1 VKDSQASPTSGRPG
15 WGQVALVCALGSFL
29 LQPTPAAAGSATVL
43 QAHVERDINTVTVG
57 YISQAVGRAEAAR
70 AAAIVVVMNTPG
82 GDLQSMDSIVT
93 SLLNSKVPV
102 IAFVYPA
109 GARAD
114 SAGLF
119 VAQAADLVAMAPGTN
134 LGSAHPI
141 QAGGADLS
149 GDLGKKVLN
158 DAVARIRNLASL
170 HGRNPDWCEQAVR
183 ESLNITAEQAVGL
196 HVADL
201 QARDISSLLST
212 LDGRSLHRP
221 NGEPVTLALAGAA
234 IEDDPMTGIEQALHA
249 LIDPNIAY
257 LLLLLAV
264 FGILVELTTPG
275 AILPGVV
282 GVISGVLALVAL
294 VGLPVNLGGALLIL
308 FAFGLF
314 VADLK
319 APTHGILTV
328 GGVIALLL
336 GSALLIDTGPIGLG
350 VSPWLS
356 LGGALAALA
365 LFGFVLRKAIA
376 ARGRPAYVGPETLI
390 GIRGVVRQ
398 PLAPQG
404 TVFVLG
410 ALWRARSPGPE
421 IAAGTEVRVINRRG
435 LELDVAPVEAPSTAA
450 AEPADTQRRL

>member
-1 VKDSQASPTSGRPG
+1 MIT
-15 WGQVALVCALGSFL
+15 
-29 LQPTPAAAGSATVL
+29 
-43 QAHVERDINTVTVG
+43 
-57 YISQAVGRAEAAR
+57 
-70 AAAIVVVMNTPG
+70 
-82 GDLQSMDSIVT
+82 
-93 SLLNSKVPV
+93 
-102 IAFVYPA
+102 FVYPA

-141 QAGGADLS
+141 LASGADIS

-158 DAVARIRNLASL
+158 DAVTRVRNLASV
-170 HGRNPDWCEQAVR
+170 HGRNADWCEQAVR
-183 ESLNITAEQAVGL
+183 ESVNINADQAVGM

-201 QARDISSLLST
+201 QARDVSSLLST
-212 LDGRSLHRP
+212 LDGRSLSRP
-221 NGEPVTLALAGAA
+221 NGEAVTLAVAGAA
-234 IEDDPMTGIEQALHA
+234 IEDYPMTGIQQALHA

-294 VGLPVNLGGALLIL
+294 TGLPINLGGVLLML

-319 APTHGILTV
+319 APTHGILTA

-336 GSALLIDTGPIGLG
+336 GSALLINTGPIGLG
-350 VSPWLS
+350 VSAWLS
-356 LGGALAALA
+356 LGGALTALA

-376 ARGRPAYVGPETLI
+376 ARSRPAYVGAETLI
-390 GIRGVVRQ
+390 GMKGVVRK

-404 TVFVLG
+404 MVFVAG
-410 ALWRARSPGPE
+410 ALWRASSPGRKIP
-421 IAAGTEVRVINRRG
+421 AGNEVRVIN
-435 LELDVAPVEAPSTAA
+435 LSLIHI
-450 AEPADTQRRL
+450 